1 MCPAWA
7 RRLFTIAGCIGGCA
21 RCIPSPIAALL
32 PGGQHALHR
41 DTLLNAARER
51 IEAEFDERIVVEAA
65 LGLVRD

>member
-1 MCPAWA
+1 M
-7 RRLFTIAGCIGGCA
+7 
-21 RCIPSPIAALL
+21 PSPIAALL